1 MHIMYTVWHDRS
13 ISLTERGEEWNGIC
27 HPRGDRQVET
37 NSIMAGIDMGL
48 AKWVMDVCVS
58 VWVFVCVCA

>member
-1 MHIMYTVWHDRS
+1 MIDQ
-13 ISLTERGEEWNGIC
+13 SLIQKGGGKWNGIC

-48 AKWVMDVCVS
+48 AKWVMDVCAACVCVS
-58 VWVFVCVCA
+58 LCVCVCA